1 VASSDGDMLSVV
13 SNLTDSESDDD
24 FGRPSNSSAGSAATC
39 NSGQSSK
46 MVTWS
51 GETGT
56 TFIRPSKGPK
66 SLIRPYIR
74 PPWRPKA
81 LSSLIRLRWP
91 CARALRN
98 CPYQGLIR
106 HYKVLPYK
114 ALMAL

>member
-1 VASSDGDMLSVV
+1 MLSVV

-24 FGRPSNSSAGSAATC
+24 SGRPSNSSAGSAATC

-56 TFIRPSKGPK
+56 TFFIRPSKGPK